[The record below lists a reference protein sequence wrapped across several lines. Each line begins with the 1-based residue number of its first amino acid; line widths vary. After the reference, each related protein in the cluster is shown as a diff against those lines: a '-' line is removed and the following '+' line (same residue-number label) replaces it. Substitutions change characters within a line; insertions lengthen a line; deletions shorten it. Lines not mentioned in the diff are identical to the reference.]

1 MQVGRKQTKHQ
12 EHKAHKKSGSGRSPK
27 SATRAP
33 RRGPAKAVLRPPVPG
48 PQPPNPGPQTSDP
61 GPQTPPSRLRHL
73 LGIEELTRRD
83 IERFLDQA
91 ETFLEV
97 LKRPIPVVPALRGKT
112 IVNLFFEPSTRT
124 ATSFNL
130 AASRLSA
137 HCVNFAIAASSAKK
151 GETLLD
157 TARNIEAMRVD
168 GLVVRHS
175 APGAPHFLA
184 RRLRPFVVNAGDG
197 CHEHPTQALLDAFS
211 LRQRLGTLEGKR
223 ILLVG
228 DIAHSRVAR
237 SDILCFSKLGARVAL
252 CGPATLIP
260 RGVEEL
266 GCEVFCSLD
275 RVLYEVDVVGMLRVQ
290 AERIGSSLFPT
301 VREYRQLYG
310 LTRERLAKLDKSV
323 VITHPGPV
331 NWGVEMDYEVS
342 DLPQS
347 LLMNQVTNGVAVR
360 MAVLYLLAGG
370 GEGEV
375 QHG

>member
-1 MQVGRKQTKHQ
+1 MPGR
-12 EHKAHKKSGSGRSPK
+12 
-27 SATRAP
+27 
-33 RRGPAKAVLRPPVPG
+33 
-48 PQPPNPGPQTSDP
+48 QPPAV
-61 GPQTPPSRLRHL
+61 SRKHL
-73 LGIEELTRRD
+73 LGIEDLGRKE
-83 IERFLDQA
+83 IEGILDRA

-112 IVNLFFEPSTRT
+112 IVNLFFESSTRT
-124 ATSFNL
+124 SSSFNL

-137 HCVNFAIAASSAKK
+137 QCLSFSAGTSSVKK

-175 APGAPHFLA
+175 VPGAPHFLA
-184 RRLRPFVVNAGDG
+184 RRLHCFVVNAGDG
-197 CHEHPTQALLDAFS
+197 CHEHPTQALLDAFT
-211 LRQRLGTLEGKR
+211 LRQRLGSLDGKK

-260 RGVEEL
+260 RGIEDL
-266 GCEVFCSLD
+266 GCEVFYSLD

-342 DLPQS
+342 ELPQS
-347 LLMNQVTNGVAVR
+347 LVMNQVTNGVAVR

-370 GEGEV
+370 SEGEV